1 MMTKAEATPKSSAF
15 IRWMGRSGPV
25 LVGSHVDGVRAIVGL
40 PLLFALLIG
49 WEFVQHIIEVR
60 LGFYDSPEA
69 ARAVANDASRMVFG
83 WIKMASVYV
92 GGFFVI
98 RYLWRRD
105 RDAAISPLAPAFL
118 RYIPYI
124 VYSLILFG
132 LVFYAPQIVPAAH
145 ANTLRAVVGLGQV
158 IIEPMLMIW
167 IVAAATDGAV
177 KTPLGSA
184 RMMGWLYFWAFVLYF
199 VARLPVNLL
208 HQFLNRYAMGQ
219 SDIVL
224 WALLAFD
231 ALVVGMIIAVVPAIY
246 VRIVTA
252 IRASRS

>member
-1 MMTKAEATPKSSAF
+1 MTNVETAPKSSAF
-15 IRWMGRSGPV
+15 MTWIGRSGSV
-25 LVGSHVDGVRAIVGL
+25 LFGSHVDGIRAILGL

-98 RYLWRRD
+98 RYLWRRN
-105 RDAAISPLAPAFL
+105 RDAVISPMVPAFQ
-118 RYIPYI
+118 RYLPY
-124 VYSLILFG
+124 VLYSLTVFG
-132 LVFYAPQIVPAAH
+132 LVFYARQIVPGEH
-145 ANTLRAVVGLGQV
+145 VNTLRAVVGLGQV
-158 IIEPMLMIW
+158 IIEPLLMFW

-177 KTPLGSA
+177 KTPVSSA

-199 VARLPVNLL
+199 VARLPVNIL
-208 HQFLNRYAMGQ
+208 HQLLNRYAMGQ
-219 SDIVL
+219 SDVVM
-224 WALLAFD
+224 WALLAVD
-231 ALVVGMIIAVVPAIY
+231 ALVVGMIIAVIPAIY
-246 VRIVTA
+246 VRVVSA
-252 IRASRS
+252 IRNVRS

>member
-1 MMTKAEATPKSSAF
+1 MMTTGGAASKSSAF
-15 IRWMGRSGPV
+15 VRCLGRSGSV
-25 LVGSHVDGVRAIVGL
+25 LIGSHVDGVRAIVGL

-49 WEFVQHIIEVR
+49 WEFVQHIIEVQ

-83 WIKMASVYV
+83 WIKMVAVYV

-98 RYLWRRD
+98 RYLCWQN
-105 RDAAISPLAPAFL
+105 RDATISPLVPAFL
-118 RYIPYI
+118 RYLPYI
-124 VYSLILFG
+124 LYSLIQFG

-145 ANTLRAVVGLGQV
+145 TNTLRAVVGLGQV
-158 IIEPMLMIW
+158 IIEPMLMFW

-177 KTPLGSA
+177 KTPVGSVQ
-184 RMMGWLYFWAFVLYF
+184 MMGWLYFWAFVLYF

-224 WALLAFD
+224 WTLLALD
-231 ALVVGMIIAVVPAIY
+231 ALVVGMIIAVIPAIY
-246 VRIVTA
+246 VRIIAA
-252 IRASRS
+252 IRTARS